1 MLTVFAV
8 FAFCMSIPLMRAATG
23 LSLRRWTIP
32 VVFWWTYVA
41 MIFAPSFFV
50 FVNHAH
56 PAKSHY
62 FLSVMSVLLT
72 VPLGVGAMNIMTSF
86 RKSEIKA
93 FWDKPVQE
101 RKIDVSS
108 ALVYS
113 LILAAAVGL
122 VIMYFGE
129 VEKIPLFY
137 MIRNPGS
144 YLELVELREK
154 SFKLLDSPFYYAYYV
169 FRGLVFPFLILLALG
184 NFLFSRQRKWLI
196 FFLVSL
202 GFGVFYAALSA
213 AKLPVAAILLMSLL
227 FYVFFKG
234 RVRRKFYITAVV
246 LLLVWPVVVIL
257 SFQFGQGV
265 TPGRALLSIGQRLF
279 YYPAEDIYYYFEYF
293 PHQHDYLH
301 GRSMGKIAWL
311 TGQEYFDTPNMV
323 GRYAHPEFVETIN
336 MNAGFIGDLN
346 ADFGLPGVLAGGIL
360 AGLIMQ
366 GIQIYLCRRRKTIL
380 TMALF
385 VFMTYTFWLLHSTSL
400 PVVLLSNGVMF
411 AFILVWLVGLAESF
425 FVASVKRLLPPRA
438 S

>member
-1 MLTVFAV
+1 MLTVFAG
-8 FAFCMSIPLMRAATG
+8 FAFCISVPLMRAATG

-32 VVFWWTYVA
+32 MVFWWTYVT

-50 FVNHAH
+50 FANHVH

-72 VPLGVGAMNIMTSF
+72 VPLGVAAMNIMTNF
-86 RKSEIKA
+86 RKNEIKE
-93 FWDKPVQE
+93 FWDKPVQGTTAG
-101 RKIDVSS
+101 VSF
-108 ALVYS
+108 ALVYA
-113 LILAAAVGL
+113 LILAAAIGL
-122 VIMYFGE
+122 IILYIRE
-129 VEKIPLFY
+129 VKSIPLFY

-144 YLELVELREK
+144 YPELLQLREE
-154 SFKLLDSPFYYAYYV
+154 SFKLLNSPFSHAYFV
-169 FRGLVFPFLILLALG
+169 FRGLVFPFLVLFALG
-184 NFLFSRQRKWLI
+184 NFLISRQRKWLI

-202 GFGVFYAALSA
+202 GFGLFYAALST
-213 AKLPVAAILLMSLL
+213 AKMPVAAILLMSLL

-234 RVRRKFYITAVV
+234 RVKRKFYVTAVI

-257 SFQFGQGV
+257 SLQFGQGV
-265 TPGRALLSIGQRLF
+265 TTGRALLSIGQRLF
-279 YYPAEDIYYYFEYF
+279 YYPTEDIYYYFEYF
-293 PHQHDYLH
+293 PYQHDYLH

-311 TGQEYFDTPNMV
+311 TGQEYFDTPNTI

-346 ADFGLPGVLAGGIL
+346 ADFGIPGVLAGGIL

-380 TMALF
+380 TMVLF
-385 VFMTYTFWLLHSTSL
+385 VFITYTFWLLHSMSL
-400 PVVLLSNGVMF
+400 PVVLLSNGVVF
-411 AFILVWLVGLAESF
+411 VFILVWLVNLTSRFLSA
-425 FVASVKRLLPPRA
+425 AAKRLPPPQA